1 MNKSIEELQEYLRV
15 FTGEYSCL
23 VGVDVFISPVTA
35 GLGVAAGPIK
45 DSCVELGAQNMH
57 FEDAGAYT
65 GEVSPRMLSQ
75 LGCTYVLI
83 GHSERRWYFGE
94 TNEIIN
100 KKMKAAIAN
109 HIRPILC
116 VGESLKTK
124 ELGLTKEYIKIQL
137 FEWLEWVNFADI
149 DIAYEPIWAIG
160 TGQSATSEYVSEI
173 HDYIRTFCQNDST
186 RIIYGG
192 SVTEAN
198 AGDYMSKQ
206 NIDGLL
212 VGGASLDPNR
222 FIKII
227 EEWMWAKSKFS
238 TL

>member
-35 GLGVAAGPIK
+35 GLGVAAVPIK

-65 GEVSPRMLSQ
+65 GEVSPRMLSE

-94 TNEIIN
+94 TNEIVN
-100 KKMKAAIAN
+100 KKIKAAIAN

-137 FEWLEWVNFADI
+137 FEWLEWVNFADV

-160 TGQSATSEYVSEI
+160 TGQSATSEYAGEI
-173 HDYIRTFCQNDST
+173 HNYIRTFFQNDST

-198 AGDYMSKQ
+198 AAEYMSKE